1 MYKIYISGKN
11 YTIILKGGK
20 NMAKIIVSQ
29 LVKTSL
35 GIIAEDEN
43 GKKVGAKSLLQAGD
57 IEIGDSVYKIN
68 IVKSPNGI
76 SSTFNTVDKTQCLD
90 IKKKD
95 TNDDFSAAFKI
106 SKVSKKKAKNKLKN
120 ISKYNLVLIHRKK
133 NAKGIIK
140 DYKYDLVEN
149 ATGNNLSVLRVDI
162 EKFFLNPNWDNIDKS
177 KKLLAGK
184 DALVSGLTEQY
195 YAKDNTWHLRVSKD
209 IAFVIDEDTDTF
221 VDNYIMT
228 DVWARTVL
236 TTNGKHKFNKYGYTL
251 QNERTKE
258 SDYYTRDQ
266 LFSIFEIKDAPMD
279 TRYDT
284 DRLKNATLQYYKSKS
299 GAESWRVRPNEAKVI
314 WHIDESINTN
324 TKDKYVCLKV
334 YRVQIPSKN
343 GKVQNQY
350 VEFEMAKLEDGELKD
365 NTETFLVTGLDLV
378 SLVEMPNAVEYP
390 FYDSSRID
398 NLKIKNKK
406 GNTVYEREAEIEV
419 YKTGKL
425 PSTCESNIEPVI
437 IDLDYDV
444 WSKSHIEHANKIEK
458 FIKAKEDRAVN
469 KIITWDEVVTQPL
482 SDEEMNIVGTT
493 FDNFWSNRF
502 NCSCRLSTLSL
513 TDESDTAFYD
523 VTPME
528 TEKKVPNTFIVKESR
543 NDGSLKSVSVLKF
556 LLDGDEPQDIQDAL
570 GHHWVRFLSCI
581 CNALDRRL
589 VLVIGIINNNRYAI
603 SCVDEMVQ
611 KKVLGGN
618 SIYYLPFSWQEEV
631 KVTVKAESAED
642 AENLAKLK
650 LNYMKNLPEKRT
662 VVQTSI
668 KVDESLAFEL
678 RSTKKTTIRPDD
690 IDMSME
696 DDTIGTVSF
705 SENKEVVYTMP
716 ELKKENIYLVTAML
730 DFFGYMAVKAETEE
744 EAFTTELEN
753 ILSNKTPF
761 SGKGQLSPYSALVIS
776 CDLISGKEPGVFDKD
791 WFGDALADFIE
802 EYGDKSVSQEL
813 VTLSEETGSNWLIMK
828 FKDGT
833 VYGIDI
839 EMSDDKYPIV
849 LDIQNDK
856 IVSLI
861 SDGLVIKTLTRSNDI
876 NSLYDLSLVK
886 ETVDNI
892 NAILDFNEIQPQPL
906 KSTSEDE
913 IWDSLGG
920 EEIVLNGLSIT
931 TDDDENT
938 IKEEPIDF
946 SDMVDFSLN
955 TNGITTID
963 IPLDMNK
970 TIEFNN
976 QKGLVKDLLDKLLLS
991 NLKVVY
997 NSENFDIDLMK
1008 IGHIEYYSK
1017 LKSIFKMDKMRS
1029 KYGLLSKYD
1038 GFSINSTP
1046 MNFELEYIDD
1056 DGNFKLFYKIG
1067 AKTFDSV
1074 LTFNHFDSLDS
1085 DVTKKVLY
1093 VDNMVSL
1100 LFTPSNVD
1108 SEYSELELFFVQ
1120 KEEEDNEKY
1129 LRKYWESVR
1138 PNEEFDAQLANKLIT
1153 EEARKE
1159 SLEKQLKAQE
1169 QNGLSSEV
1177 IDKNKTLTNTVSNVR
1192 FKLKDA
1198 DIKIPGTRPKLTVR
1212 ELFDIYLDG
1221 GYESVSKIFTLDY
1234 SLVKGLLNND
1244 INKRIIKQ
1252 SLYPFDVA
1260 FSSLGFSVSEN
1271 MDLEKKV
1278 LSITF
1283 SCIGV
1288 DNIDVS
1294 IGTLGANVLS
1304 RGKLVTLVQEF
1315 IDKIY
1320 DVVINFDDYAKEYEV
1335 DSDGNYVVPSISKN
1349 MFLKCPAKFEVNEY
1363 ETIEP
1368 DSNISIFEKMYV
1380 DVYAN
1385 FVLKNTN
1392 KNDFNGLIL
1401 RQNRW
1406 HRKDIL
1412 TLLDKQNIL
1421 ENSIDEPDMFVNND
1435 NGFSIIRYILL
1446 ASKDNESIRAKFITQ
1461 VTKKPAKL
1469 QCYIEIDD
1477 MRWLTSLDKFVGSWV
1492 DYDTTIGNIL
1502 LGLVNTEDKV
1512 QSLEIDWDGAEE
1524 LDLNINSA
1532 TESATGIQNSDEQ
1545 PTLSLDFGDASP
1557 DADLD
1562 DLFDSLDTINVST
1575 PLSTQVLSDDES
1587 DDLFNSSPT
1596 ITINSDINV
1605 FDENNESTGL
1615 EDLDDL
1621 INESIIVDID
1631 MFKSVFNAMLK
1642 IVDKDYVLDSFDVS
1656 NNEITFIDTKHYNTT
1671 KESIDRIIELLI
1683 NINPVKVGSGYL
1695 RILESLRTKSVY
1707 DTILDNT
1714 IIIATL
1720 NKYTNTLGDD
1730 FVNTNFKEDYLIN
1743 AIASTDVLT
1752 QSLSDT
1758 GINAGNFKFLNG
1770 VKRK

>member
-35 GIIAEDEN
+35 GIVAEDAN

-57 IEIGDSVYKIN
+57 IEIGGSAYKIN

-76 SSTFNTVDKTQCLD
+76 SSTFNTVDKSKCLD
-90 IKKKD
+90 VKRKD
-95 TNDDFSAAFKI
+95 TNNDFSAAFKI

-120 ISKYNLVLIHRKK
+120 SVSKYNLVLIHRKK
-133 NAKGIIK
+133 NAKGVIK

-149 ATGNNLSVLRVDI
+149 ETGNSLSVLRVDI

-195 YAKDNTWHLRVSKD
+195 YAKDNTWHLRVSKN
-209 IAFVIDEDTDTF
+209 IEFVIDEDTDTF
-221 VDNYIMT
+221 VDSYIMT

-236 TTNGKHKFNKYGYTL
+236 TTNGKHKLNKYGYTL

-279 TRYDT
+279 IRYDT
-284 DRLKNATLQYYKSKS
+284 NRLKNATLQYYKNKS
-299 GAESWRVRPNEAKVI
+299 GAESWRVRPNEAKVT

-343 GKVQNQY
+343 GRVQNQY

-406 GNTVYEREAEIEV
+406 GDTVYEREAEIEV
-419 YKTGKL
+419 YKPGKL

-469 KIITWDEVVTQPL
+469 KIITWDEVVSQPL
-482 SDEEMNIVGTT
+482 SDEEMTIVGTT

-528 TEKKVPNTFIVKESR
+528 TERKVPNTFIVKESR

-589 VLVIGIINNNRYAI
+589 VLVIGVINNSRYAI

-618 SIYYLPFSWQEEV
+618 SIYYLPFSWKEEV
-631 KVTVKAESAED
+631 KVTVKAETADD

-662 VVQTSI
+662 VVQRSI
-668 KVDESLAFEL
+668 QVDESIAFEL
-678 RSTKKTTIRPDD
+678 RSTKKTTVRPDD

-705 SENKEVVYTMP
+705 TENKEAVYTMP
-716 ELKKENIYLVTAML
+716 DIKQENIYLVTAVV

-744 EAFTTELEN
+744 KAFTTELEN

-761 SGKGQLSPYSALVIS
+761 SGKGQLSPYSAIVTS

-791 WFGDALADFIE
+791 WFGDALAHFIE
-802 EYGDKSVSQEL
+802 EQGDKSVSQEL
-813 VTLSEETGSNWLIMK
+813 VTLSEETNSNWLIMRLQ
-828 FKDGT
+828 DGT
-833 VYGIDI
+833 VYAIDVDMTI
-839 EMSDDKYPIV
+839 DKYPIV

-861 SDGLVIKTLTRSNDI
+861 SDGLAIKILTSSNDV

-892 NAILDFNEIQPQPL
+892 NAILNFKEIQPL
-906 KSTSEDE
+906 KQTSEDDF
-913 IWDSLGG
+913 WDSLGG
-920 EEIVLNGLSIT
+920 EEIILNGLAIEN
-931 TDDDENT
+931 DEDA
-938 IKEEPIDF
+938 IKEEPVDF
-946 SDMVDFSLN
+946 STIADFSLN

-976 QKGLVKDLLDKLLLS
+976 QKGLVKDLLDKLFLS
-991 NLKVVY
+991 SLKVVY

-1017 LKSIFKMDKMRS
+1017 LKSIFNMDKMKS
-1029 KYGLLSKYD
+1029 KYGLESKYK
-1038 GFSINSTP
+1038 GFTINSTP

-1056 DGNFKLFYKIG
+1056 DGDFKLFYKIG

-1074 LTFNHFDSLDS
+1074 LSFNHFDSLDS
-1085 DVTKKVLY
+1085 DVTKKVIY
-1093 VDNMVSL
+1093 VDNLVSL

-1129 LRKYWESVR
+1129 LKKYWESVR

-1159 SLEKQLKAQE
+1159 SLEKQLKAQS
-1169 QNGLSSEV
+1169 QKGLSTEV
-1177 IDKNKTLTNTVSNVR
+1177 IDKDKTLTNTVSNVR

-1198 DIKIPGTRPKLTVR
+1198 DTKISGTRPKLTVR
-1212 ELFDIYLDG
+1212 ELFDIYLDD

-1234 SLVKGLLNND
+1234 SLVRGLLDND
-1244 INKRIIKQ
+1244 TKKRVIKQ
-1252 SLYPFDVA
+1252 LLYPFDVA

-1271 MDLEKKV
+1271 MELEKKV

-1283 SCIGV
+1283 ACIGA
-1288 DNIDVS
+1288 DSIDVS
-1294 IGTLGANVLS
+1294 IGTLGANVIS
-1304 RGKLVTLVQEF
+1304 RGKLVTLVKEF

-1335 DSDGNYVVPSISKN
+1335 DSDGNYVVPGIAKN

-1368 DSNISIFEKMYV
+1368 INYDISVFDKMYV

-1401 RQNRW
+1401 RQNCW
-1406 HRKDIL
+1406 KRKDIL
-1412 TLLDKQNIL
+1412 TLLDKQNII
-1421 ENSIDEPDMFVNND
+1421 ENSIDEPNMFINND
-1435 NGFSIIRYILL
+1435 DGFSIIRYILL
-1446 ASKDNESIRAKFITQ
+1446 TSNDDKSIRAKFITQ

-1469 QCYIEIDD
+1469 KCYIEIDD
-1477 MRWLTSLDKFVGSWV
+1477 MRWLTSVDKFIGSWV

-1524 LDLNINSA
+1524 LDLNINSE
-1532 TESATGIQNSDEQ
+1532 TEIQNSNEQ
-1545 PTLSLDFGDASP
+1545 PLGLDFGEVNTNL
-1557 DADLD
+1557 DLD
-1562 DLFDSLDTINVST
+1562 DLFDSLDTINVSI
-1575 PLSTQVLSDDES
+1575 PVSTQVLSDDES

-1596 ITINSDINV
+1596 ITLNGDTNV
-1605 FDENNESTGL
+1605 FDINNESTGL

-1621 INESIIVDID
+1621 ENESIIVDID
-1631 MFKSVFNAMLK
+1631 MFKSVFNSMLE

-1656 NNEITFIDTKHYNTT
+1656 NNVITFIDTKNYNST
-1671 KESIDRIIELLI
+1671 KESIDRIVELLI
-1683 NINPVKVGSGYL
+1683 NINPVKIGSGYL

-1714 IIIATL
+1714 TIIATL
-1720 NKYTNTLGDD
+1720 NKYKNTLGDN

-1758 GINAGNFKFLNG
+1758 GINAGNFKFLKG
-1770 VKRK
+1770 VTRK

>member
-1 MYKIYISGKN
+1 
-11 YTIILKGGK
+11 
-20 NMAKIIVSQ
+20 MAKIIVSQ

-43 GKKVGAKSLLQAGD
+43 GKKIGAKSLLQAGD
-57 IEIGDSVYKIN
+57 IEIGDNVYKIN
-68 IVKSPNGI
+68 IVKSPSGI
-76 SSTFNTVDKTQCLD
+76 SSTFNTVDKLKCLD

-95 TNDDFSAAFKI
+95 TNNDFSAAFKI
-106 SKVSKKKAKNKLKN
+106 SKVSKKKAKNKLKSSV
-120 ISKYNLVLIHRKK
+120 SKYNLVLIHRKK
-133 NAKGIIK
+133 NAKGVIK

-149 ATGNNLSVLRVDI
+149 ATGNNISVLRVDI

-177 KKLLAGK
+177 KRLLAGK

-195 YAKDNTWHLRVSKD
+195 YAKDNTWHLRVGKE
-209 IAFVIDEDTDTF
+209 IPFVVDEDTDTF
-221 VDNYIMT
+221 VDSYIMT
-228 DVWARTVL
+228 DVWARTIL
-236 TTNGKHKFNKYGYTL
+236 TTNGKHKLNKYGYTL

-266 LFSIFEIKDAPMD
+266 LFSVFEIKDAPMD
-279 TRYDT
+279 SRYDVL
-284 DRLKNATLQYYKSKS
+284 RLKNATLQYYKSKS
-299 GAESWRVRPNEAKVI
+299 GAESWRVRPNEAKVT
-314 WHIDESINTN
+314 WHIDESININ

-378 SLVEMPNAVEYP
+378 SLVEIPNAVEYP

-419 YKTGKL
+419 YKPGKL
-425 PSTCESNIEPVI
+425 PSTCESNVEPVI
-437 IDLDYDV
+437 IDIDYDV

-493 FDNFWSNRF
+493 FDDFWSNRF

-528 TEKKVPNTFIVKESR
+528 TERKIPNTFIVKESR

-589 VLVIGIINNNRYAI
+589 VLVIGVINNSRYAI

-631 KVTVKAESAED
+631 KVTVKAETADD

-662 VVQTSI
+662 VVQRSI
-668 KVDESLAFEL
+668 QVDESMAFEL
-678 RSTKKTTIRPDD
+678 RSTKKTTVRPDD

-696 DDTIGTVSF
+696 DDTIGNVSF
-705 SENKEVVYTMP
+705 AENKEVVYTMP
-716 ELKKENIYLVTAML
+716 DIKQENIYLVTAIL
-730 DFFGYMAVKAETEE
+730 DFFGYMAVKAETED
-744 EAFTTELEN
+744 EAFTTELKK
-753 ILSNKTPF
+753 ILANKIPF
-761 SGKGQLSPYSALVIS
+761 SGKGQLSPYSAVVIS

-802 EYGDKSVSQEL
+802 EQGDNSVSQEL
-813 VTLSEETGSNWLIMK
+813 VVLSEEANSHWLIMK
-828 FKDGT
+828 LKDGT
-833 VYGIDI
+833 VYAIDI
-839 EMSDDKYPIV
+839 EMSMDKYPIV
-849 LDIQNDK
+849 LDIQDDK
-856 IVSLI
+856 IISLI
-861 SDGLVIKTLTRSNDI
+861 SDGLVIKTLTNSNDI

-892 NAILDFNEIQPQPL
+892 NSILGFEEMKPIKQNDD
-906 KSTSEDE
+906 EDE
-913 IWDSLGG
+913 FWYSLGG
-920 EEIVLNGLSIT
+920 EEIVLDGISIDT
-931 TDDDENT
+931 EEDKNT
-938 IKEEPIDF
+938 IKEEPINF
-946 SDMVDFSLN
+946 NTIEAFSLN
-955 TNGITTID
+955 TNGITTLD

-976 QKGLVKDLLDKLLLS
+976 QKGLVKDLLDKLFLS

-1017 LKSIFKMDKMRS
+1017 LKSIFNMDKMKT
-1029 KYGLLSKYD
+1029 KYGLVSKYA
-1038 GFSINSTP
+1038 GFSINSNP

-1056 DGNFKLFYKIG
+1056 DDNFKLFYKIG
-1067 AKTFDSV
+1067 VKTFDSV

-1085 DVTKKVLY
+1085 DVTKKVIYIDSL
-1093 VDNMVSL
+1093 VSL
-1100 LFTPSNVD
+1100 LLTPSNLD
-1108 SEYSELELFFVQ
+1108 SEYSELELFFVK

-1129 LRKYWESVR
+1129 LREYWESIR
-1138 PNEEFDAQLANKLIT
+1138 PGKEFDAQLANKLIT

-1159 SLEKQLKAQE
+1159 SLEKQLKAQS
-1169 QNGLSSEV
+1169 QKSDLSSEV
-1177 IDKNKTLTNTVSNVR
+1177 IDMNKTLTNTVSNVR

-1221 GYESVSKIFTLDY
+1221 GYEGISKIFTLDY
-1234 SLVKGLLNND
+1234 SLVMSLVND
-1244 INKRIIKQ
+1244 DTKKRIIKQ
-1252 SLYPFDVA
+1252 LLYPFDVV
-1260 FSSLGFSVSEN
+1260 FTSLGFSVSEN
-1271 MDLEKKV
+1271 LDLDKKV

-1283 SCIGV
+1283 SCIGADV
-1288 DNIDVS
+1288 MDVS
-1294 IGTLGANVLS
+1294 VGTLGANILS
-1304 RGKLVTLVQEF
+1304 RGKLVNLVQEF
-1315 IDKIY
+1315 VDKIY
-1320 DVVINFDDYAKEYEV
+1320 DVVINFDSYANEYEV
-1335 DSDGNYVVPSISKN
+1335 DSDGNYVVPGIAKN
-1349 MFLKCPAKFEVNEY
+1349 MFLKCSAKFEVNEY

-1368 DSNISIFEKMYV
+1368 INSDIDVLDKMYV

-1406 HRKDIL
+1406 KRKDIL
-1412 TLLDKQNIL
+1412 TLLEKQNIL
-1421 ENSIDEPDMFVNND
+1421 ESSINEPYMLVNND
-1435 NGFSIIRYILL
+1435 DGFSIVKYILL
-1446 ASKDNESIRAKFITQ
+1446 ASKDGKSIKAKFITQ

-1469 QCYIEIDD
+1469 KCYIEIDD
-1477 MRWLTSLDKFVGSWV
+1477 MRWLTSVDKFVGSWV

-1502 LGLVNTEDKV
+1502 LGLVNTEEKE
-1512 QSLEIDWDGAEE
+1512 QSIELDWDRAEE
-1524 LDLNINSA
+1524 LELDLATNS
-1532 TESATGIQNSDEQ
+1532 ESEVQNNNEQ
-1545 PTLSLDFGDASP
+1545 STLSLDFGEVSSDVDS
-1557 DADLD
+1557 DLD

-1575 PLSTQVLSDDES
+1575 PLSTQVLSDDEAEA
-1587 DDLFNSSPT
+1587 LFDSSPAMA
-1596 ITINSDINV
+1596 INNDIV
-1605 FDENNESTGL
+1605 FNTDNGSTGL

-1621 INESIIVDID
+1621 TSESVVVDID
-1631 MFKSVFNAMLK
+1631 MFKSVFNDMLA
-1642 IVDKDYVLDSFDVS
+1642 IVDKEYILDSFDVS
-1656 NNEITFIDTKHYNTT
+1656 NNVITFIDTKKYNSTQ
-1671 KESIDRIIELLI
+1671 ESIDRIAQLLI

-1695 RILESLRTKSVY
+1695 KMLETLRTKSVY

-1714 IIIATL
+1714 IVIATL
-1720 NKYTNTLGDD
+1720 NKYKNALGSD

-1770 VKRK
+1770 VTRK

>member
-1 MYKIYISGKN
+1 MYKIYISGKD

-29 LVKTSL
+29 LVKTSS

-43 GKKVGAKSLLQAGD
+43 GKKIGAKSLLQAGN
-57 IEIGDSVYKIN
+57 IEIGDNVYKIN
-68 IVKSPNGI
+68 IIKSSSGI
-76 SSTFNTVDKTQCLD
+76 SSTFNTVDKSQLD

-95 TNDDFSAAFKI
+95 IKNDFSSALKI
-106 SKVSKKKAKNKLKN
+106 SKVSKKRVKGKLKSN
-120 ISKYNLVLIHRKK
+120 ISRYNLVLIHKKK

-140 DYKYDLVEN
+140 DYKYDLIEN
-149 ATGNNLSVLRVDI
+149 ATGNNISVLRADI

-177 KKLLAGK
+177 KELLSGK

-195 YAKDNTWHLRVSKD
+195 YAKDDTWHLRVSKD
-209 IAFVIDEDTDTF
+209 IDFVIDEDTNTF
-221 VDNYIMT
+221 VDSYIMT

-236 TTNGKHKFNKYGYTL
+236 TTNGKHKLNKYGYTL

-266 LFSIFEIKDAPMD
+266 LFSIFEIKDSPMD
-279 TRYDT
+279 VRYDT
-284 DRLKNATLQYYKSKS
+284 SRLKNATLQYYKSKS
-299 GAESWRVRPNEAKVI
+299 GAESWRVRPNESKVT
-314 WHIDESINTN
+314 WHIDESINN
-324 TKDKYVCLKV
+324 NIKDKYVCLKV

-378 SLVEMPNAVEYP
+378 SLVEIPNAVEYP

-406 GNTVYEREAEIEV
+406 GDTVYEREAEIEV
-419 YKTGKL
+419 YKPGKL
-425 PSTCESNIEPVI
+425 PSTCESNIEPTIV
-437 IDLDYDV
+437 DLEYDV
-444 WSKSHIEHANKIEK
+444 WSKSHTEHAKKIEK

-469 KIITWDEVVTQPL
+469 KVITWDEVVAQPL

-493 FDNFWSNRF
+493 FDDFWSNRF

-523 VTPME
+523 ITPME
-528 TEKKVPNTFIVKESR
+528 TEKKIPNTFIVKKSR

-581 CNALDRRL
+581 CNALNRRL
-589 VLVIGIINNNRYAI
+589 VLVIGVINNNRYAI

-631 KVTVKAESAED
+631 KVTVKAETAED

-662 VVQTSI
+662 VVQRSI
-668 KVDESLAFEL
+668 KLDESIALEL
-678 RSTKKTTIRPDD
+678 RSTKKATVRPDD

-705 SENKEVVYTMP
+705 SENKEAVYTMP
-716 ELKKENIYLVTAML
+716 DLKKENIYLVTAIL

-761 SGKGQLSPYSALVIS
+761 SGKGQLSPYSAIVVS

-791 WFGDALADFIE
+791 WFGDAISNFIK
-802 EYGDKSVSQEL
+802 EYGDKSVSVEL
-813 VTLSEETGSNWLIMK
+813 VTLSEETNSNWLIIK
-828 FKDGT
+828 LEDET
-833 VYGIDI
+833 VYAVDI
-839 EMSDDKYPIV
+839 EMPIEKYPIV
-849 LDIQNDK
+849 LDIQNEK
-856 IVSLI
+856 IISLI
-861 SDGLVIKTLTRSNDI
+861 SDGLAIKTLTNSNDV

-886 ETVDNI
+886 DTVDNI
-892 NAILDFNEIQPQPL
+892 NYILGFNEISSVSQ
-906 KSTSEDE
+906 TSVEDD
-913 IWDSLGG
+913 IWDTLGG
-920 EEIVLNGLSIT
+920 EEIILNGFAIPIE
-931 TDDDENT
+931 DDKN
-938 IKEEPIDF
+938 IKEEPINF
-946 SDMVDFSLN
+946 NTENLSLN
-955 TNGITTID
+955 INGITTID

-976 QKGLVKDLLDKLLLS
+976 QKGLVKDLLDKLNLS

-997 NSENFDIDLMK
+997 NNENFDIDLTK
-1008 IGHIEYYSK
+1008 IGHTEYYVK
-1017 LKSIFKMDKMRS
+1017 LKSILKMDSMKP
-1029 KYGLLSKYD
+1029 KYGLNSKYN
-1038 GFSINSTP
+1038 GFNINSTP

-1067 AKTFDSV
+1067 ACTFDSV

-1085 DVTKKVLY
+1085 DVTNKVLY
-1093 VDNMVSL
+1093 IDNLVSL
-1100 LFTPSNVD
+1100 LFTPSNLE
-1108 SEYSELELFFVQ
+1108 SEYSELELFFVK

-1129 LRKYWESVR
+1129 LREYWESVR
-1138 PNEEFDAQLANKLIT
+1138 PGEEFDAQLANKLIT

-1159 SLEKQLKAQE
+1159 SLEKQLAAQ
-1169 QNGLSSEV
+1169 NDSSEV
-1177 IDKNKTLTNTVSNVR
+1177 IDENKTLTNTVSNVS

-1198 DIKIPGTRPKLTVR
+1198 DSKIPGTRPKLTVR

-1221 GYESVSKIFTLDY
+1221 GYDSVSKIFTLKRR
-1234 SLVKGLLNND
+1234 LVRN
-1244 INKRIIKQ
+1244 IIKNESKERLLKQ
-1252 SLYPFDVA
+1252 LLYPFGIA
-1260 FSSLGFSVSEN
+1260 FSSLGFSVTEN
-1271 MDLEKKV
+1271 LEVNKKV
-1278 LSITF
+1278 LSISF
-1283 SCIGV
+1283 HSLGA
-1288 DNIDVS
+1288 DLIDVN
-1294 IGTLGANVLS
+1294 IGTLGANVLP
-1304 RGKLVTLVQEF
+1304 RVKLVNLVKEF

-1320 DVVINFDDYAKEYEV
+1320 DVVTNFDEYAKDYEL
-1335 DSDGNYVVPSISKN
+1335 DSDGNYVVPSITKN

-1363 ETIEP
+1363 ERIEP
-1368 DSNISIFEKMYV
+1368 IESDIDVYEKMYV
-1380 DVYAN
+1380 DVYGN

-1392 KNDFNGLIL
+1392 KHDFNGLIL

-1406 HRKDIL
+1406 KRKDIL
-1412 TLLDKQNIL
+1412 TLLEKQHLL
-1421 ENSIDEPDMFVNND
+1421 EDLIDEPNIIYYNE
-1435 NGFSIIRYILL
+1435 NGFGIVRYIILTF
-1446 ASKDNESIRAKFITQ
+1446 KDGKSIEAKFKTEITR
-1461 VTKKPAKL
+1461 KPAKL
-1469 QCYIEIDD
+1469 KCYIEIDD
-1477 MRWLTSLDKFVGSWV
+1477 MRWLTSVDKFVGRWV
-1492 DYDTTIGNIL
+1492 DYDTTIGNAL
-1502 LGLVNTEDKV
+1502 LGLVNTEEKE
-1512 QSLEIDWDGAEE
+1512 QSLEIDWDAAQE
-1524 LDLNINSA
+1524 LDLDMNSS
-1532 TESATGIQNSDEQ
+1532 EGIQTNNEQ
-1545 PTLSLDFGDASP
+1545 STLSLDFGEAST
-1557 DADLD
+1557 DVESDLD
-1562 DLFDSLDTINVST
+1562 DLFDSLDTINVSM
-1575 PLSTQVLSDDES
+1575 PSTQILSDKES
-1587 DDLFNSSPT
+1587 DDLFDSSPN
-1596 ITINSDINV
+1596 IILNSDVNIFNTG
-1605 FDENNESTGL
+1605 DDTTGL

-1621 INESIIVDID
+1621 EDLTNESVVVDID
-1631 MFKSVFNAMLK
+1631 MFKSVFNSLLD
-1642 IVDKDYVLDSFDVS
+1642 IVDKEYVLESFDVS
-1656 NNEITFIDTKHYNTT
+1656 NNVITFTDIHKYNSTQ
-1671 KESIDRIIELLI
+1671 ESIDRIAQLLV

-1695 RILESLRTKSVY
+1695 RILATLRTKSVY

-1720 NKYTNTLGDD
+1720 NKYINTLGDN

-1743 AIASTDVLT
+1743 AIASPDILT
-1752 QSLSDT
+1752 QSLADT
-1758 GINAGNFKFLNG
+1758 GINAGNFKFLKG
-1770 VKRK
+1770 VKHK